1 MLARRFMTIFD
12 TIILLTGDVEQPA
25 LTAALL
31 ACNQFLK
38 ILPAASLADLLALD
52 EEILS
57 RSRLVAFSTNVIV
70 PAKILSGLGFGAYN
84 FHPGPPDFPGWA
96 PAYLALYR
104 GAREFGATAH
114 VMTERIDAGPI
125 VGVEL
130 FPIPDGIS
138 APALEGLAYGHL
150 AKLFWRFV
158 PQLAAQSESLM
169 EIGIPWRGERASRR
183 VFRSMFDLPVDV
195 SDRELIESIRAN
207 IR

>member
-1 MLARRFMTIFD
+1 MSILD
-12 TIILLTGDVEQPA
+12 TIILLTGDAERPV
-25 LTAALL
+25 LTATLF

-38 ILPAASLADLLALD
+38 ILPATSLADLLALD
-52 EEILS
+52 TDILS
-57 RSRLVAFSTNVIV
+57 QARLIAFSTNVIV
-70 PAKILSGLGFGAYN
+70 PGKLLNHLGFGAYN

-96 PAYLALYR
+96 PAYLALHR

-125 VGVEL
+125 IGVEL
-130 FPIPDGIS
+130 FPVPEGIS

-158 PQLAAQSESLM
+158 PLLAAQSEPLV
-169 EIGIPWRGERASRR
+169 EIGMPWRGEKASRR
-183 VFRSMFDLPVDV
+183 MFKSMLDLPVDV